1 MNKVFTKMNLSFLI
15 KSSIAIGLTLAI
27 ADLLTLIIY
36 DNKTSSA
43 INSIKLIV
51 LDFGLSSLVV
61 FILTPLFL
69 VISILNSTLAKGIV
83 YVIGFII
90 LIASLLLN
98 KYYATTHLSLGS
110 DLYGYSIS
118 DIKMIISTSSDISL
132 QSFWPLIV
140 FTLIFIGSLKFL
152 KVKEKQSMWMAAFLM
167 LSIVFCAADSFS
179 KKPVQSNLS
188 FFVKD
193 SFEYL
198 QNNKSVKSITLDA
211 NNPYPLLRDN
221 NQTNDLLGR
230 YLNLKTDKPN
240 IVMIVVEGLGRDFS
254 GDNAEYQGFTPF
266 LDSLASKSL
275 SWTNFVSNAGRS
287 YGALPSILGS
297 LPFGKNGFLDLETLP
312 DHISLINQ
320 LKNSNYNTAY
330 FEGGDADFDRKLKYL
345 NHEGME
351 NIVDAN
357 NYQADYKKAP
367 SKDGFSWGYPDS
379 EIFRKAL
386 NDMIPLAKPRFDL
399 IMTISNHEP
408 FVFPDKEK
416 YLEMADKTLNESN
429 YSSTKKSIINKH
441 KDILA
446 ALLYTDA
453 SIKEFINKYKSSS
466 NYSNTI
472 FIITG
477 DHRLIPIPQK
487 NEICRYHVPLI
498 IHSPMLRKAEKFN
511 GISSHMD
518 IMPSI
523 LALINNKY
531 AEKPI
536 EKVPWIGTG
545 LSESLEFKNQ
555 KDIPLSRYKG
565 AIKDFISG
573 NKFLSDNTI
582 YEIGETF
589 EISEINDDS
598 ENEKLKTKLAHF
610 QEINNYV
617 TKNNKIIPS
626 NLAHKKT
633 NAASFTKDQLVII
646 EKHLKNKSEEDPF
659 MVAREVAFKKQY
671 NDALLLCN
679 YIINNSPN
687 HFDCRTLKGRIY
699 AWNGDFENAETEL
712 KAIIDRSP
720 RYKDAYSAMLDL
732 YWWNDKPQKAKDL
745 AKKAKDNISDDADFQ
760 KSIKTAME
768 RFNKSI

>member
-1 MNKVFTKMNLSFLI
+1 MNKIFTKMNLSFLI
-15 KSSIAIGLTLAI
+15 KSAIAIGLTLAA
-27 ADLLTLIIY
+27 ADLLTHILY
-36 DNKTSSA
+36 GNKTSFV

-51 LDFGLSSLVV
+51 LDFGLGSLVIL
-61 FILTPLFL
+61 ILTPLFL
-69 VISILNSTLAKGIV
+69 LISLIHSSVAKGIV
-83 YVIGFII
+83 YTIGFIV
-90 LIASLLLN
+90 LIAGLLLN
-98 KYYATTHLSLGS
+98 KYFATTRLSLGS
-110 DLYGYSIS
+110 DLYGYSIK
-118 DIKMIISTSSDISL
+118 DIKMIVSTSSDISL
-132 QSFWPLIV
+132 LSFWPLVV
-140 FTLIFIGSLKFL
+140 FILLFIGSLKFL
-152 KVKEKQSMWMAAFLM
+152 KVKEKQNMWVGAFLM

-198 QNNKSVKSITLDA
+198 QSSKSAKSVAWDTT
-211 NNPYPLLRDN
+211 NPYPLLRDN
-221 NQTNDLLGR
+221 N
-230 YLNLKTDKPN
+230 KTDDVLGKYINLNSTKPN

-254 GDNAEYQGFTPF
+254 GDDAEYPGFTPF
-266 LDSLASKSL
+266 LDSLATQSL

-287 YGALPSILGS
+287 FGALPSILGS

-320 LKNSNYNTAY
+320 LKKSNYKTAY

-345 NHEGME
+345 NLEGME
-351 NIVDAN
+351 NIVDDN
-357 NYQADYKKAP
+357 NYEADYKKAS

-386 NDMIPLAKPRFDL
+386 NDMKPLAQPRFDL
-399 IMTISNHEP
+399 ILTISNHEP

-416 YLEMADKTLNESN
+416 YLEMADRKLDESN

-453 SIKEFINKYKSSS
+453 SIKGFIEKYKSSP
-466 NYSNTI
+466 NYENTI

-498 IHSPMLRKAEKFN
+498 IHSPMLRKAEKFK

-531 AEKPI
+531 GEKPLD
-536 EKVPWIGTG
+536 KVPWIGTG
-545 LSESLEFKNQ
+545 LSESLEFKSQ

-573 NKFLSDNTI
+573 NKFLSDNTLF
-582 YEIGETF
+582 EIGETF
-589 EISEINDDS
+589 EISEINDDN
-598 ENEKLKTKLAHF
+598 ENEKVRDKLGHF
-610 QEINNYV
+610 QQINNYV
-617 TKNNKIIPS
+617 TQNNKIIPS
-626 NLAHKKT
+626 NLAQKKANVT
-633 NAASFTKDQLVII
+633 SFTKEQMVII
-646 EKHLKNKSEEDPF
+646 DKHLKNKAEEDPF

-671 NDALLLCN
+671 NEALLLCN
-679 YIINNSPN
+679 YIIKDSPN

-732 YWWNDKPQKAKDL
+732 YWWNDMQQKAKDL

-760 KSIKTAME
+760 KSIKIAMD